1 MSINHMQQKQL
12 EQCVKR
18 RLSVEDTLDVMKL
31 QRSVCIKML
40 EHSKTVFARKTVK
53 KSVMTVT
60 SYGATQ
66 MTSRS
71 DVIAQINAAEPDFL
85 GSLTPSEVT
94 MLTNMVFWSME
105 AGVPSAMR
113 FLGYFRKLLAFVLKY
128 CDEITFRNPL
138 TGFPICL
145 KVYDEESQAFQYK
158 VHGKASKAKISVK
171 LHSTNKR
178 KTTSSSVPGIIH
190 SIDAAILTMIKTGLD
205 INDMAYVH
213 DSVAVHPNNLLKAKQ
228 SVAAS
233 LVQVLEGD
241 VFQNI
246 VDQLLEGIEN
256 VPVNLRTAPRE
267 DTWTDYN
274 TDDWYYSYS

>member
-1 MSINHMQQKQL
+1 MNHLQYKLL
-12 EQCVKR
+12 EQCTKR
-18 RLSVEDTLDVMKL
+18 RLSVEDTLLVMKE
-31 QRSVCIKML
+31 QRAVCDKML
-40 EHSKTVFARKTVK
+40 AHADSVFARKTVK
-53 KSVMTVT
+53 KSVMVT
-60 SYGATQ
+60 CNYGGTQ

-128 CDEITFRNPL
+128 HDEITFRNPL

-213 DSVAVHPNNLLKAKQ
+213 DSVATHPNNLLKAKQ

-246 VDQLLEGIEN
+246 VDQLLEGIES

-267 DTWTDYN
+267 DTWTD
-274 TDDWYYSYS
+274 